1 MIPYSRQS
9 INSKDIESVK
19 KTLLSDFLTQ
29 GPATFRFEKL
39 ISKLTQC
46 KYVVSTNSA
55 SSALH
60 VACLALDLKK
70 NDIVWTV
77 PNTFVASANCALNC
91 DATIDFVDID
101 RETFNISITLLEKK
115 LILAKKKKITQNFNS
130 SSFCRPTIRS
140 KKNMGT
146 SKKV

>member
-39 ISKLTQC
+39 ISKLTKC

-60 VACLALDLKK
+60 VACLALELKK
-70 NDIVWTV
+70 MILFGQFQILSLQVLIVH
-77 PNTFVASANCALNC
+77 
-91 DATIDFVDID
+91 
-101 RETFNISITLLEKK
+101 
-115 LILAKKKKITQNFNS
+115 
-130 SSFCRPTIRS
+130 
-140 KKNMGT
+140 
-146 SKKV
+146 